1 MNTFPDQV
9 STEVILLAFLYT
21 LAAVSVILV
30 ILGLGLI
37 DMGLVR
43 RRNVLDTW
51 IQKLT
56 AAMIGGVGTLLGGYA
71 IWQWSFNQALGV
83 PNPLRQAIKD
93 WWIGGNVAATSAVH
107 IDPKV
112 VPEADVLQIFLVF
125 FVTFSMAAM
134 ALIHT
139 GVVER
144 AKARPLYIMSF
155 LVGAVLSPLV
165 GYLCWGSVSPLTNR
179 GVHDFDGVF
188 PLYIFAG
195 TWVLVMAWRIGPR
208 LGAFEPH
215 PSGVRPVPHNL
226 GFVAAG
232 VLLITFAAP
241 FVALGSGYV
250 IPGKGFFGISFT
262 ESGFGLTVVNVFAGI
277 IGGGLMGSA
286 IAYRRRQP
294 SWAFLGPIAGM
305 IICGTLFDVG
315 TPLTC
320 LLVGAL
326 GPLVGLGTTAV
337 LRRLRIDEPKVLPLA
352 FGPGVVG
359 ALLTGFIAWGTKT
372 GGYPGL
378 EGEYALGHAVIT
390 PWWQLVGVLATMA
403 TAGIPCLM
411 MCLVFERFGGLRV
424 SEETEIIGLDAAH
437 WGTSNFG
444 DDLEPPLVAVPGAR
458 MAAHDG
464 TPHSTTP
471 AAEVVA

>member
-1 MNTFPDQV
+1 MKSFPEQV
-9 STEVILLAFLYT
+9 STEVLLLAFLYT
-21 LAAVSVILV
+21 LAAFAVIVV

-51 IQKLT
+51 VQKIT

-71 IWQWSFNQALGV
+71 IWQWSFNQAFGV
-83 PNPLRQAIKD
+83 PDPLRTAVKD
-93 WWIGGNVAATSAVH
+93 WWIAGSLASTPAVH
-107 IDPKV
+107 IDPKIA
-112 VPEADVLQIFLVF
+112 PEADVLQVFLVF

-155 LVGAVLSPLV
+155 VVGAVLSPLV

-188 PLYIFAG
+188 PLYVFAG

-208 LGAFEPH
+208 LGAFTPH
-215 PSGVRPVPHNL
+215 ASGAKPVPHNV

-241 FVALGSGYV
+241 FVALGSGYAV
-250 IPGKGFFGISFT
+250 PGKGFFGISYT
-262 ESGFGLTVVNVFAGI
+262 ESGFGLVVTNVIAGL
-277 IGGGLMGSA
+277 IGGGLMGAA
-286 IAYRRRQP
+286 IAYKRREP
-294 SWAFLGPIAGM
+294 SWTFLGPIAGM
-305 IICGTLFDVG
+305 VINGTLFDVG
-315 TPLTC
+315 TPLKC
-320 LLVGAL
+320 LLVGLL

-352 FGPGVVG
+352 FGPGIVG
-359 ALLTGFIAWGTKT
+359 AILTGFIAWGTPT
-372 GGYPGL
+372 GGFPGL

-390 PWWQLVGVLATMA
+390 PWWQLVGVLAAMA
-403 TAGIPCLM
+403 TAGIPCLI

-424 SEETEIIGLDAAH
+424 SEETEVIGLDAAH
-437 WGTSNFG
+437 WGTTNFG
-444 DDLEPPLVAVPGAR
+444 DDLDPPAIPVPGEG
-458 MAAHDG
+458 AAVH
-464 TPHSTTP
+464 
-471 AAEVVA
+471 VAPQPVGSAG